1 MMQSLFRRTQTGR
14 RARAFADLNAVEL
27 RAKMEA
33 DPQLVLVDVRTTQE
47 YAHDGHIS
55 GSRLIPLATLA
66 ARVNELPRDVAVVCV
81 CRSGS
86 RSQMAAEIL
95 GQAGF
100 GEVYNLSGGMIGWR
114 RAGNHV
120 NI

>member
-1 MMQSLFRRTQTGR
+1 MMQSLFRRTRPQR
-14 RARAFADLNAVEL
+14 RQRTFTNINAAEL
-27 RAKMEA
+27 QAKLSETPALIM
-33 DPQLVLVDVRTTQE
+33 VDVRTTQE

-55 GSRLIPLATLA
+55 GARLIPLSVLA
-66 ARVNELPRDVAVVCV
+66 ARVGELPRDVPVVCV

-100 GEVYNLSGGMIGWR
+100 KEVYNLNRGMMGWR
-114 RAGNHV
+114 MAGHKV
-120 NI
+120 SY